1 MFKNTIFELL
11 KIKMYSLELV
21 YIIST
26 QSIKMGV
33 IGSSQ
38 VCHGSSHFKEVND
51 TYNFEASKFAGS
63 I

>member
-1 MFKNTIFELL
+1 
-11 KIKMYSLELV
+11 MYSLELV
-21 YIIST
+21 HIIST

-33 IGSSQ
+33 IGFSK

-63 I
+63 IKWE